1 MQVYQSEV
9 YSNIYIA
16 FYSFDPDSMT
26 LTLKL
31 YLNMIKIYLYT
42 ENEVPSQSS
51 S

>member
-9 YSNIYIA
+9 YSNIA
-16 FYSFDPDSMT
+16 FYSFDPDPMT
-26 LTLKL
+26 LILKL
-31 YLNMIKIYLYT
+31 YLSTIKIYLYT